1 MQSASGTWYLCSIS
15 PYWTQEDRIEGVVI
29 NLADISTLKAGE
41 AKLRGACAYTESITD
56 TIREP

>member
-1 MQSASGTWYLCSIS
+1 M
-15 PYWTQEDRIEGVVI
+15 VI